1 MKINS
6 RIFGEIDIQ
15 DDKIITFAGGMIG
28 FPELT
33 QFTLIYDEDRGQ
45 DAGIRWLQS
54 MQEPGF
60 AMPVVDPLLIREDY
74 NPQVNDE
81 LLEPVGGIEP
91 DNMLVLVT
99 VTVPSDLK
107 KMSVNLRG
115 PIVINTENRKACQI
129 IVEGE
134 DYPVKFPIFDLL
146 KARKEGV

>member
-15 DDKIITFAGGMIG
+15 DDKIITFVGGMIG

-45 DAGIRWLQS
+45 GAGIRWLQS

-129 IVEGE
+129 IVEG
-134 DYPVKFPIFDLL
+134 DAYPVKFPVFDLL